1 MVRKFTYFILLSAL
15 MSIFFIGCS
24 IPKSNVFVEKIPQE
38 LIDNTSEVSTME
50 IDGEIQ

>member
-15 MSIFFIGCS
+15 MSILFMGCS
-24 IPKSNVFVEKIPQE
+24 IPDSKIFVGKIPQE

-50 IDGEIQ
+50 INGEKQ